1 MGRTERER
9 REASQARLAAA
20 GIQAKKKP
28 GGGKQGLVIAA
39 VVLVVAVVAGL
50 VVAWQSSSSSGSGG
64 SGGSG
69 APVAA
74 TYQATRDGAVVR
86 AGSPTAPVTVDV
98 YEDFLCP
105 ACQQFE
111 KIYGDEMTT
120 AMNEGKVKV
129 DYHLIAILEQRSTPP
144 GYSSLAGGAGLC
156 AAEAGIWP
164 AFHSRLYAEQPAEGA
179 PGKTAQELVT
189 IGQQLGARGDF
200 AGCVNDPAN
209 SQAILDATNAA
220 AANPAVAPGGRLST
234 PTVLVDGAQVE
245 INDSNWLKNATGG
258 A

>member
-20 GIQAKKKP
+20 GIQAKQKKP
-28 GGGKQGLVIAA
+28 GGGKQGLAIAA

-50 VVAWQSSSSSGSGG
+50 VIAWQNSSSSSSEGSA
-64 SGGSG
+64 
-69 APVAA
+69 APVAP
-74 TYQATRDGAVVR
+74 TYQATRNDTVVT

-111 KIYGDEMTT
+111 QIYGDEITT
-120 AMNEGKVKV
+120 ALNEGKIKV
-129 DYHLIAILEQRSTPP
+129 NYHVIAILDRASTPP
-144 GYSSLAGGAGLC
+144 GYSTLAGNAGLC
-156 AAEAGIWP
+156 AADAGVFP
-164 AFHSRLYAEQPAEGA
+164 AFHAKLFAEQPAEGG
-179 PGKTAQELVT
+179 PGKTPQELAA
-189 IGQQLGARGDF
+189 IGQQLGAQGDF
-200 AGCVNDPAN
+200 ANCVTAN
-209 SQAILDATNAA
+209 GQAQAIGDATNAA

-234 PTVLVDGAQVE
+234 PTVLLNGAQVE
-245 INDSNWLKNATGG
+245 INDSDWLQRATGG

>member
-20 GIQAKKKP
+20 GITPTKKKP
-28 GGGKQGLVIAA
+28 GGGKQGLAIAA

-50 VVAWQSSSSSGSGG
+50 VIAWQNSSSSSSEGSA
-64 SGGSG
+64 

-74 TYQATRDGAVVR
+74 TYQATRDGAVVT
-86 AGSPTAPVTVDV
+86 AGAPTAPATVDV

-111 KIYGDEMTT
+111 KIYGDEITT
-120 AMNEGKVKV
+120 ALNQGKVKV
-129 DYHLIAILEQRSTPP
+129 NYHLIAILEQRSTPP

-156 AAEAGIWP
+156 AAEAGVFP
-164 AFHSRLYAEQPAEGA
+164 AFHARLFAEQPPEGG
-179 PGKTAQELVT
+179 PGKTAQELVA
-189 IGQQLGARGDF
+189 IGQQLGAKGDF
-200 AGCVNDPAN
+200 AACVNDAAN
-209 SQAILDATNAA
+209 GQAILDATNAA

-234 PTVLVDGAQVE
+234 PTVLLNGAQVE

>member
-20 GIQAKKKP
+20 GIQTTRKKP
-28 GGGKQGLVIAA
+28 GGGKQGLAIAA

-50 VVAWQSSSSSGSGG
+50 VIAWQNSSSSSSTEGS
-64 SGGSG
+64 
-69 APVAA
+69 APVAP
-74 TYQATRDGAVVR
+74 TYQASRNGAVVT

-111 KIYGDEMTT
+111 KIYGNEITT
-120 AMNEGKVKV
+120 ALNEGKVKV
-129 DYHLIAILEQRSTPP
+129 NYHLIAILEERSTPP

-156 AAEAGIWP
+156 AADAGVFP
-164 AFHSRLYAEQPAEGA
+164 AFHERLYAEQPSEGG
-179 PGKTAQELVT
+179 PGKSAQELVT
-189 IGQQLGARGDF
+189 IGQQVGAQGEF
-200 AGCVNDPAN
+200 ASCVNDPAN
-209 SQAILDATNAA
+209 GKAILDATNAA
-220 AANPAVAPGGRLST
+220 AADQAVAPGGRLST
-234 PTVLVDGAQVE
+234 PTVLLNGAQVE
-245 INDSNWLKNATGG
+245 INDADWLKRATGG